1 MKKISLLLL
10 SAALSMG
17 VYAQKL
23 DKTTW
28 SDGEM
33 GIYCYENDGTTFT
46 FSVGYAHDGGGDLKL
61 RKVKENVFE
70 AVNPDAY
77 KYGATY
83 VKATLKTINCPGSGI
98 TKYLYFEDKNGKM
111 LGVMPQMTDDYGGET
126 IETDVLAG
134 TYKGSDG
141 KTYIFS
147 GKSLIINGQ
156 SSDIEPLKCEM
167 GYVNGFKYK
176 GQKYCFR
183 ISENGINLYT
193 TTTDDGEFE
202 YEPEKLWVKLTID
215 QEKNQ
220 GRWAITKNKIVM
232 SGYVGYFSKSLCRVM
247 RNEIY
252 ARHGYNFAS
261 ADLKA
266 HFSKMSWYK
275 PVADN
280 SKIQLSELEQ
290 LNIAI
295 LKLCEDTFTWSSD
308 NIEK

>member
-10 SAALSMG
+10 LTVLTMG
-17 VYAQKL
+17 LYAQKMAE
-23 DKTTW
+23 TAW

-33 GIYCYENDGTTFT
+33 HLYCHENDGTTFT
-46 FSVGYAHDGGGDLKL
+46 FSVGFAHDGGADLKL

-70 AVNPDAY
+70 AVNPEAY

-83 VKATLKTINCPGSGI
+83 VKATLKTISCPGSGS

-111 LGVMPQMTDDYGGET
+111 LGVMPQTTDDYNGKV
-126 IETDVLAG
+126 IEFDVLAG

-147 GKSLIINGQ
+147 GNSLIINGQ
-156 SSDIEPLKCEM
+156 SSDIEPLVCEF

-176 GQKYCFR
+176 GQNYCFR
-183 ISENGINLYT
+183 VSENGLNLYT
-193 TTTDDGEFE
+193 TQSDDSEFE
-202 YEPEKLWVKLTID
+202 FEPDKLWVKLTAD

-220 GRWAITKNKIVM
+220 GRWAVTKNKIVM
-232 SGYVGYFSKSLCRVM
+232 AGFVGYYSKSLCRVM

-266 HFSKMSWYK
+266 HFGKMSWYK

-295 LKLCEDTFTWSSD
+295 LKHCEDTFTWD
-308 NIEK
+308 NSVEK